1 MDDLETYK
9 AQLEQVQAALTTDP
23 DNEDL
28 LKLQKDLE
36 EVINLTLELAT
47 VSYTFIKIYGVVML
61 VAIGC
66 LNFVQIHLTDSSPG
80 LFLERAREPVA
91 LYFAVGLSCFAGSE
105 PGGLSHF
112 RLDIFD

>member
-47 VSYTFIKIYGVVML
+47 VSYTFIKIYCVVML
-61 VAIGC
+61 IAIGC
-66 LNFVQIHLTDSSPG
+66 FNFVQIHLTDSS
-80 LFLERAREPVA
+80 LFAECTAFKIP
-91 LYFAVGLSCFAGSE
+91 F
-105 PGGLSHF
+105 
-112 RLDIFD
+112 

>member
-23 DNEDL
+23 ENEDL

-47 VSYTFIKIYGVVML
+47 VRRNWRGRECRVMRRRVRIL
-61 VAIGC
+61 RGRNIDG
-66 LNFVQIHLTDSSPG
+66 LTNID
-80 LFLERAREPVA
+80 
-91 LYFAVGLSCFAGSE
+91 
-105 PGGLSHF
+105 
-112 RLDIFD
+112 

>member
-36 EVINLTLELAT
+36 EVINLTLELAV
-47 VSYTFIKIYGVVML
+47 VSRKPKSTISSLSF
-61 VAIGC
+61 
-66 LNFVQIHLTDSSPG
+66 LTIFRISPFSN
-80 LFLERAREPVA
+80 LFSRDLAT
-91 LYFAVGLSCFAGSE
+91 L
-105 PGGLSHF
+105 
-112 RLDIFD
+112 